1 MKCDP
6 KDRHVLAAAV
16 RANASGIV
24 TFNIRDFPSEAADIF
39 EIEIIHPDEF
49 LLDHLDLAP
58 ATVIRELAS
67 QAAANRR
74 NPRPRPK
81 SSMRFPGPGCPPS
94 PTRSDAD
101 WASPR

>member
-1 MKCDP
+1 MRP

-49 LLDHLDLAP
+49 LLDQLDLAP

-67 QAAANRR
+67 QTTANRR
-74 NPRPRPK
+74 EPK
-81 SSMRFPGPGCPPS
+81 
-94 PTRSDAD
+94 TTAQVLDALSRAGVPAFAD
-101 WASPR
+101 EVRRRLG